1 MTMLSRVEWGMPGP
15 LGPRMS
21 TSRGVWLHHSV
32 TKATKNPVTDAK
44 VIANIGIARFGRL
57 SYSFIIH
64 PDGTILEG
72 QNGHVGAHTRGQ
84 NSTSQAICC
93 VGNFEKDPVTPEM
106 VAAIRLLVRDFGP
119 LLGGHRDAPGAATA
133 CPGRNLYARLPELA
147 VPAPAVT
154 VPEPVCAPEVPS
166 KGVVAEKAKVSA
178 DATTER
184 PRVTPDFPDGWMR
197 KMARSGWL
205 RKGR

>member
-1 MTMLSRVEWGMPGP
+1 MPGP
-15 LGPRMS
+15 LGPRMAS
-21 TSRGVWLHHSV
+21 SRGVWLHHSV

-147 VPAPAVT
+147 VPAPAV
-154 VPEPVCAPEVPS
+154 PEPVGAPEPDPYALKPSWVP
-166 KGVVAEKAKVSA
+166 
-178 DATTER
+178 
-184 PRVTPDFPDGWMR
+184 R
-197 KMARSGWL
+197 KDWTNLLAWVKRQ
-205 RKGR
+205 R